1 MKLKFGDIISF
12 FFDED
17 TCWGPYGDHTGIV
30 LYDDDGNLRLY
41 HLDER
46 VVKHQKCNS
55 LRPASYDLENFER
68 NFVDEISIIGNIAK
82 IYYETR

>member
-30 LYDDDGNLRLY
+30 LYDDVGNLRLY

-46 VVKHQKCNS
+46 VIKQRKGKVLNPES
-55 LRPASYDLENFER
+55 DDLENFEHI
-68 NFVDEISIIGNIAK
+68 FEDEISIIGNIAK
-82 IYYETR
+82 VQYETR